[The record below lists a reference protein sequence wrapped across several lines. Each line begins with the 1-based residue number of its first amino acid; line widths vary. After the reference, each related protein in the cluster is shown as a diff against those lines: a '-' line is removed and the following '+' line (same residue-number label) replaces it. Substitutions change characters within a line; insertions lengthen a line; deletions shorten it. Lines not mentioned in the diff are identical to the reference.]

1 MITGVK
7 QSQKTVV
14 RLTGWVFSIILFMF
28 MLFSAFLQI
37 TEFRPESRIFTLDT
51 DSTCWPDTGKVIAIF
66 SWNIGYA
73 GMGQKMD
80 FFYDG
85 GKRTR
90 QSKSMTLECLAEIK
104 KLVGQYDTVP
114 IMFLQEVDVYS
125 RRSWNLDELT
135 EISKVLPGHD
145 KIFSKNYDCKFVPVP
160 VCDPMGGVKSGLVTF
175 SHPKPNSGEIRYYQ
189 SEFSWPQRLVMLKRC
204 FILFRFSINEKELVV
219 VNLHNSA
226 YDSTGA
232 LRGRELSILDS
243 VLKKEYEKGNFVV
256 AGGDWNINPRGFD
269 KKEIETRD
277 IVVNSEPSFPDT
289 ILTGWQFVYD
299 HQNPTERYS
308 DIGYVKGETRTTILD
323 FFVVSPNI
331 TVVGVETMDQQFKWS
346 DHNPV
351 VLEIKLGRN
360 RSN

>member
-1 MITGVK
+1 MN
-7 QSQKTVV
+7 QSRKKVV
-14 RLTGWVFSIILFMF
+14 RLTGWVISILLFML
-28 MLFSAFLQI
+28 MLFIAFLQV
-37 TEFRPESRIFTLDT
+37 TEFRPESRIFNLNR
-51 DSTCWPDTGKVIAIF
+51 DSTCWPDTRKVIAIF

-73 GMGQKMD
+73 GMGQEMD

-85 GKRTR
+85 GERTR
-90 QSKSMTLECLAEIK
+90 QSKSMTLECLSEIK
-104 KLVGQYDTVP
+104 KLIRQFDTVP
-114 IMFLQEVDVYS
+114 IMFLQEVDIYS

-135 EISKVLPGHD
+135 EISKALTGHD
-145 KIFSKNYDCKFVPVP
+145 KIFSKNYDCRFVPVP
-160 VCDPMGGVKSGLVTF
+160 VCDPMGEVRSGLVTF
-175 SHPKPNSGEIRYYQ
+175 SQFKPSSCEIRYYQ
-189 SEFSWPQRLVMLKRC
+189 SEFSWPTRLVMLKRC
-204 FILFRFSINEKELVV
+204 FILFRFSLNEKELVV

-232 LRGRELSILDS
+232 LRGKELSILDS
-243 VLKKEYEKGNFVV
+243 VLRNEYEQGNYVV

-269 KKEIETRD
+269 RKKIKTQD

-299 HQNPTERYS
+299 QQNPTERYS

-331 TVVGVETMDQQFKWS
+331 TVAEIETMDQQFKWS

-351 VLEIKLGRN
+351 ILKIKLGSNRN
-360 RSN
+360 N